1 MESSNVGEEIMAKKS
16 NKYGVDAFRYM
27 PYMIGGWA
35 GGVIILYFLKKM
47 AEEPN
52 DTQRQ
57 QNTIAPRSSSNY
69 WIQNINNAW
78 RRSKVRVAR
87 RISQEPEWMTE

>member
-35 GGVIILYFLKKM
+35 GGVPGTEMTYCRIG
-47 AEEPN
+47 
-52 DTQRQ
+52 
-57 QNTIAPRSSSNY
+57 
-69 WIQNINNAW
+69 
-78 RRSKVRVAR
+78 RVDKEYGGPQPVK
-87 RISQEPEWMTE
+87 I